1 MMKTTEQKRAYFC
14 LEKIND
20 FLKNHP
26 DKEDRKKFRT
36 NSMRLAQFIV
46 SNGLIPTL
54 AFYKAKKE
62 REEVYNI
69 LNNWFI
75 QNNLVSQNA
84 LEELINSDV
93 NILRLATV
101 EALSLANWL
110 KRIVEV
116 KIEED

>member
-1 MMKTTEQKRAYFC
+1 MIKTIEQKRAYFC
-14 LEKIND
+14 LKKIDD

-26 DKEDRKKFRT
+26 DKEDRKKFKT

-62 REEVYNI
+62 RKEIYNI
-69 LNNWFI
+69 LNDWFI
-75 QNNLVSQNA
+75 QNNLVSQNT
-84 LEELINSDV
+84 LEELINSDA

-101 EALSLANWL
+101 EALSLANWR

>member
-1 MMKTTEQKRAYFC
+1 MKTTEQKRAYFC